1 MNEIRV
7 IINGL
12 GGVGCRMLRSI
23 CAREDMKFVG
33 GVDVMPEK
41 IGKDAGEV
49 AGIGNIGVKISSSLE
64 ELCSS
69 VDADV
74 VVNLAS
80 SAEADLTFR
89 QMLPA
94 IRRGMNVLVANSA
107 TFDLYNGERALAE
120 EIDAKC
126 RQYGVSYLGMGN
138 TQSIE
143 RIILLMSESVEHIN
157 TLSFT
162 HWADVSEFSPVSNA
176 NQLGI
181 SLPKA
186 EYEVRLKSGQ
196 APALV
201 KWREDLVWA
210 LAKRIGWKLT
220 RVDYDRALKTDDN
233 GVIYANTSRLRGY
246 EEDSLRI
253 AMDWVFLLDKEH
265 NYYEHI
271 KIDGE
276 PAVDAKINFTPDR
289 GKTATS
295 NILVNALPFVVQA
308 KPGYISTF
316 DAPICSRCVPEESA
330 GRQRNE

>member
-1 MNEIRV
+1 MNEIKV

-23 CAREDMKFVG
+23 YAREGMKFVG
-33 GVDVMPEK
+33 GVDVMPDK

-49 AGIGNIGVKISSSLE
+49 AGIGNIGVCISSSLE
-64 ELCSS
+64 ELCAS

-107 TFDLYNGERALAE
+107 TFDLYNGEPTLAE
-120 EIDAKC
+120 EIDAECKK
-126 RQYGVSYLGMGN
+126 YGVSYLGMGN

-143 RIILLMSESVEHIN
+143 RIMLLMTESVENIN

-181 SLPKA
+181 SLPKE
-186 EYEVRLKSGQ
+186 EYEARLMNGQ

-210 LAKRIGWKLT
+210 LAKRIGWKLS
-220 RVDYDRALKTDDN
+220 RVDYERELKTDEH
-233 GVIYANTSRLRGY
+233 GIIYANTSKLRGY
-246 EEDSLRI
+246 DDSNLRI
-253 AMDWVFLLDKEH
+253 SMDWVFLLDKEH

-276 PAVDAKINFTPDR
+276 PGVDAKINFTPDR

-295 NILVNALPFVVQA
+295 NILVNALQFIVNA
-308 KPGYISTF
+308 KSGYISTF
-316 DAPICSRCVPEESA
+316 DVPICSKLSSEA
-330 GRQRNE
+330 

>member
-23 CAREDMKFVG
+23 YSREGMKFVG
-33 GVDVMPEK
+33 GVDVMPDK

-49 AGIGNIGVKISSSLE
+49 AGIGNIGVCISSSLE
-64 ELCSS
+64 ELCAS

-107 TFDLYNGERALAE
+107 TFDLYTGEQALAG
-120 EIDAKC
+120 EIDAECK
-126 RQYGVSYLGMGN
+126 RYGVSYLGMGN

-143 RIILLMSESVEHIN
+143 RIILLMTESVENIN
-157 TLSFT
+157 TLYFT

-181 SLPKA
+181 SLPKE
-186 EYEVRLKSGQ
+186 EYEARLMSGQ

-210 LAKRIGWKLT
+210 LANRIGRKLS
-220 RVDYDRALKTDDN
+220 RVDYERELKTDEH
-233 GVIYANTSRLRGY
+233 GIIYANTSKLRGY
-246 EEDSLRI
+246 EDSNLRI

-276 PAVDAKINFTPDR
+276 PGVDAKINFTPDR

-295 NILVNALPFVVQA
+295 NILVNALQFIVQA

-316 DAPICSRCVPEESA
+316 DAPICSNASQENA
-330 GRQRNE
+330 